1 MRERGFTQRV
11 RCLVFIT
18 IASALALHSNLVHA
32 VPETWLDTTLS
43 LEGANA
49 GARFGDAL
57 ACSQASEITSQR
69 SFIAVG
75 APSESE
81 GAGRV
86 YLYDAD
92 APLAPLQVLVPPAH
106 VFLSEAT
113 AIPDTPTS
121 GPERKFGAAVAFVSD
136 VNGDAIDDLVVG
148 EPRVSPQGGFIHV
161 YGSASSG
168 SGVEYALCQSF
179 GLNASFGSHVI
190 AMRGVSS
197 AQGHNEKL
205 VVSSPESGDTY
216 GLDIS
221 HACEGTISA
230 ATRFTATHRG
240 GGFGTSLA
248 EVPDS
253 VMGTGDGSSDLLVG
267 QPHGSGDAVGV
278 TYLLGSDETESEFS
292 RGAEADYG
300 SVVAGSYQSSFI
312 GIASP
317 ERQGGRGGVDVFNG
331 ATGRVCRA
339 EPESGEGPQLFGS
352 SLAHLGTTFASLF
365 PSESFVTF
373 AARSSE
379 EGTGGA
385 LSLFSFNGTD
395 CARHVRINNCIR
407 DATQE
412 QGKVIVGGGDCRTTR
427 NGASQPLL
435 LFSSPGWSGATGRVD
450 AVSIGLE
457 GGAPRSC
464 FAAGD
469 VTPVPVDPTPIPT
482 LTPTPT
488 ALPEVYPTPI
498 EVAPGVGDLPAPTV
512 TVSNQVVTI
521 TAPVATPK
529 LTGAAYQAALKLLQR
544 RGLSRRQAEQALRE
558 LTVSYIFIV
567 KRSLFAE
574 KVFPL
579 GVEVLG
585 GRSSRS
591 SLIRNRRN
599 QISLRGLAAGKYQV
613 SYKVVVSTK
622 KPRIDIG
629 STKMSTEA
637 TFSIR

>member
-1 MRERGFTQRV
+1 MRGRGFKPGVRRV
-11 RCLVFIT
+11 VLVT
-18 IASALALHSNLVHA
+18 IASALAVQSDLAHA
-32 VPETWLDTTLS
+32 LPETWLDADLS
-43 LEGANA
+43 FAGASS

-57 ACSQASEITSQR
+57 ACSQASESTSQR

-75 APSESE
+75 APADSE

-86 YLYDAD
+86 YLYDVD
-92 APLAPLQVLVPPAH
+92 GPQTPLQVLVPPSN

-113 AIPDTPTS
+113 AIPDTPTVS
-121 GPERKFGAAVAFVSD
+121 QERKFGAAVAFVSD
-136 VNGDAIDDLVVG
+136 INGDAIDDLVVG

-161 YGSASSG
+161 YGSASAG

-179 GLNASFGSHVI
+179 GLNVSFGSHMI
-190 AMRGVSS
+190 AMQGVSS
-197 AQGHNEKL
+197 AQGHLEKL
-205 VVSSPESGDTY
+205 VVSSPESGGTY

-221 HACEGTISA
+221 NACGGTISS
-230 ATRFTATHRG
+230 ATRFTATNRG

-253 VMGTGDGSSDLLVG
+253 VLGSGDGSSDLLVG
-267 QPHGSGDAVGV
+267 QPQGGGGALGI
-278 TYLLGSDETESEFS
+278 TYLIGSDQTETEFNRSE
-292 RGAEADYG
+292 EAGYG
-300 SVVAGSYQSSFI
+300 SVVAGSYQSSFL

-317 ERQGGRGGVDVFNG
+317 ARSGGRGGVDVFNG
-331 ATGRVCRA
+331 AAGIVCRA
-339 EPESGEGPQLFGS
+339 EPEVGEGVVAFGS
-352 SLAHLGTTFASLF
+352 SLAHLGTTFSSLF
-365 PSESFVTF
+365 SSASFVTF

-379 EGTGGA
+379 EETGGA
-385 LSLFSFNGTD
+385 ISLFSFNGTD
-395 CARHVRINNCIR
+395 CSRHVRINNCIS
-407 DATQE
+407 DPSQE
-412 QGKVIVGGGDCRTTR
+412 QGRVIVGGVDCRRTR
-427 NGASQPLL
+427 NGSSQPVL
-435 LFSSPGWSGATGRVD
+435 LFSSPGWNGEMGRVD
-450 AVSIGLE
+450 AVSIGAE

-464 FAAGD
+464 SGGSNI
-469 VTPVPVDPTPIPT
+469 TPAPVDSTPIPT

-488 ALPEVYPTPI
+488 ALPEMYPTPI
-498 EVAPGVGDLPAPTV
+498 EVAPGAGDLPAPSV
-512 TVSNQVVTI
+512 AVSNQVVTI

-579 GVEVLG
+579 GAEALG

-599 QISLRGLAAGKYQV
+599 QVSLRGLSVGKYLV
-613 SYKVVVSTK
+613 SYKIVVSTK

-629 STKMSTEA
+629 STKMSKDA
-637 TFSIR
+637 TFRIR